1 MATNTVDKR
10 PSQAPLDI
18 AKETFKQLVARRMV
32 PTPEN
37 YERVYNELA
46 GTKPKDGLDAAIK
59 KALLKLPHE
68 TSEQVKWVNAWNKL
82 LSQENWDG
90 LPEILSDGL
99 DLSVNFSKQW
109 PEAIRALLK
118 AWDAKLLGMDDAKK
132 KEALDRML
140 AKFATDPTLA
150 QKIQT
155 MSTSWMEYQ
164 NVGDKSSDVS
174 LVEEFSVSAADSDKK
189 YALVEGAPT
198 PAASPASVSLLD
210 ENVVASAAEFNQN
223 LSSNVDGAVL
233 SNQVTDPF
241 QENFKMLQ
249 EVLRQSLKHGLI
261 PRLDGYPELQV
272 SAFEVSE
279 LAEKAKKIKE
289 WQEVAK
295 QFRALL
301 VKVELIGANE
311 EGIKQDL
318 LRLLKL
324 LVDNIGELVSD
335 DQWLRGQ
342 IATVQT
348 IISSPLERV
357 TINDAEKS
365 LKEVIYKQGVLKHSL
380 AEARSSFK
388 SMVTTFVD
396 RLGYMSDT
404 TGNYEKTM
412 ENFVSKLSETDD
424 IHTITQLLEN
434 LMKDTHVMQADIVRS
449 RDDLLAQRT
458 AVDDAQE
465 KIRKLEQEL
474 ESLSE
479 KVRIDQLTGVLNR
492 RGMDEAM
499 TREVARAARAGT
511 KLSIALLDID
521 NFKKLN
527 DNYGHHI
534 GDAALKHLAIV
545 IQESIRPTDI
555 VSRFGGEEFVIL
567 LPNTDIEQAMASMT
581 RLQRALTKRFFMGNN
596 EQILI
601 TFSAGVALY
610 QETDDQ
616 ASVLHRADQAMYLAK
631 KSGKNKTM
639 TENDIKVNS
648 V

>member
-1 MATNTVDKR
+1 MATNTVDKK

-68 TSEQVKWVNAWNKL
+68 TNEQVKWVNSWNKL

-90 LPEILSDGL
+90 LPELLSDGL

-118 AWDAKLLGMDDAKK
+118 AWDAKLLGMDNVKK

-155 MSTSWMEYQ
+155 MSSSWMEYQ

-174 LVEEFSVSAADSDKK
+174 LVEEPSVADADKK
-189 YALVEGAPT
+189 YALVEGMST
-198 PAASPASVSLLD
+198 SVASSASISLLD
-210 ENVVASAAEFNQN
+210 ENVAASAAEFNQN
-223 LSSNVDGAVL
+223 LSANVDGAVL

-324 LVDNIGELVSD
+324 SVDNIGELVSD

-342 IATVQT
+342 IAAVQT

-388 SMVTTFVD
+388 NMVTTFVD
-396 RLGYMSDT
+396 RLGHMSDS
-404 TGNYEKTM
+404 TGNYEKTV

-424 IHTITQLLEN
+424 IPTINLLLEN

-449 RDDLLAQRT
+449 RDDLLAQRN
-458 AVDDAQE
+458 AVDEAQE

-527 DNYGHHI
+527 DNYGHHV
-534 GDAALKHLAIV
+534 GDAALKHLATV

-555 VSRFGGEEFVIL
+555 VSRFGGEEFVVL

-610 QETDDQ
+610 QESDDQ

>member
-1 MATNTVDKR
+1 MANNTVEKK
-10 PSQAPLDI
+10 PAQAPLDI

-68 TSEQVKWVNAWNKL
+68 TSEQVKWVAAWNKL

-90 LPEILSDGL
+90 LPELLSDGL

-118 AWDAKLLGMDDAKK
+118 GWDAKLLGMDNAKK

-155 MSTSWMEYQ
+155 MSSSWMEYQ
-164 NVGDKSSDVS
+164 NVGDKALDVS
-174 LVEEFSVSAADSDKK
+174 LVDAPLSTTAPENKAYQLAEEVS
-189 YALVEGAPT
+189 T
-198 PAASPASVSLLD
+198 PEKTVNISLLD
-210 ENVVASAAEFNQN
+210 ENTTASVAAFNEN
-223 LSSNVDGAVL
+223 LSANAEGAVL
-233 SNQVTDPF
+233 SNQVADPF

-261 PRLDGYPELQV
+261 PRLDGYPELQET
-272 SAFEVSE
+272 AFEVSQ
-279 LAEKAKKIKE
+279 LAEKAKKIIE

-342 IATVQT
+342 IAAVQT

-380 AEARSSFK
+380 AEARNSFK
-388 SMVTTFVD
+388 NMVATFVD
-396 RLGYMSDT
+396 RLGYMSDS
-404 TGNYEKTM
+404 TGNYEKVM
-412 ENFVSKLSETDD
+412 ENFVSKLAETDD
-424 IHTITQLLEN
+424 IPTINKLLES
-434 LMKDTHVMQADIVRS
+434 LMKDTHIMQADIVRS
-449 RDDLLAQRT
+449 REDMLAQRE
-458 AVDDAQE
+458 AVDLAQE
-465 KIRKLEQEL
+465 KIKQLEQEL

-499 TREVARAARAGT
+499 MREVARAGRSGA
-511 KLSIALLDID
+511 KLSVALLDID

-527 DNYGHHI
+527 DNYGHHV
-534 GDAALKHLAIV
+534 GDEALKHLATV
-545 IQESIRPTDI
+545 VQDNIRPTDI
-555 VSRFGGEEFVIL
+555 VSRFGGEEFVVL
-567 LPNTDIEQAMASMT
+567 MPNTDIDQAMVLMT
-581 RLQRALTKRFFMGNN
+581 RLQRSLTKRFFMGNS

-601 TFSAGVALY
+601 TFSAGVALFK
-610 QETDDQ
+610 ENDDQ
-616 ASVLHRADQAMYLAK
+616 ASVLHRADQAMYVAK
-631 KSGKNKTM
+631 KTGKNKTVSE
-639 TENDIKVNS
+639 TDINLVA
-648 V
+648 

>member
-1 MATNTVDKR
+1 MATNTVDKK

-68 TSEQVKWVNAWNKL
+68 TNEQVKWVNSWNKL

-90 LPEILSDGL
+90 LPELLSDGL

-118 AWDAKLLGMDDAKK
+118 AWDAKLLGMDNVKK

-155 MSTSWMEYQ
+155 MSSSWMEYQ

-174 LVEEFSVSAADSDKK
+174 LVEEPSVADADKK
-189 YALVEGAPT
+189 YALVEGMPT
-198 PAASPASVSLLD
+198 SVASSASISLLD
-210 ENVVASAAEFNQN
+210 ENVAASAAEFNQN
-223 LSSNVDGAVL
+223 LSANADGAVL

-342 IATVQT
+342 IAAVQT

-388 SMVTTFVD
+388 NMVTTFVD
-396 RLGYMSDT
+396 RLGHMSDS
-404 TGNYEKTM
+404 TGNYEKTV

-424 IHTITQLLEN
+424 IPTINLLLEN

-449 RDDLLAQRT
+449 RDDLLAQRN
-458 AVDDAQE
+458 AVDEAQE

-527 DNYGHHI
+527 DNYGHHV
-534 GDAALKHLAIV
+534 GDAALKHLATV

-555 VSRFGGEEFVIL
+555 VSRFGGEEFVVL

-610 QETDDQ
+610 QESDDQ

>member
-1 MATNTVDKR
+1 MTTNTVDKK

-68 TSEQVKWVNAWNKL
+68 TNEQVKWVNSWNKL

-90 LPEILSDGL
+90 LPELLSDGL

-118 AWDAKLLGMDDAKK
+118 AWDAKLLGMDNAKK

-155 MSTSWMEYQ
+155 MSSSWMEYQ

-174 LVEEFSVSAADSDKK
+174 LVEEPSVADADKK
-189 YALVEGAPT
+189 YALVEGMPT
-198 PAASPASVSLLD
+198 PVASSASISLLD
-210 ENVVASAAEFNQN
+210 ENVASSAAEFNQN
-223 LSSNVDGAVL
+223 LSANVDGAVL
-233 SNQVTDPF
+233 SNQITDPF

-342 IATVQT
+342 IAAVQT

-388 SMVTTFVD
+388 NMVTTFVD
-396 RLGYMSDT
+396 RLGHMSDS
-404 TGNYEKTM
+404 TGKYEKTM

-424 IHTITQLLEN
+424 IPTINFLLEN

-449 RDDLLAQRT
+449 RDDLLAQRN
-458 AVDDAQE
+458 AVDEAQE

-527 DNYGHHI
+527 DNYGHHV
-534 GDAALKHLAIV
+534 GDAALKHLAMV

-555 VSRFGGEEFVIL
+555 VSRFGGEEFVVL

-610 QETDDQ
+610 QESDDQ

-639 TENDIKVNS
+639 TENDIKENS

>member
-1 MATNTVDKR
+1 MATNTVDKK

-37 YERVYNELA
+37 YERVYNEFA

-68 TSEQVKWVNAWNKL
+68 TNEQVKWVNSWNKL

-90 LPEILSDGL
+90 LPELLSDGL

-118 AWDAKLLGMDDAKK
+118 AWDAKLLGMDNAKK

-155 MSTSWMEYQ
+155 MSSSWMEYQ

-174 LVEEFSVSAADSDKK
+174 LVEEPSVTDADKK
-189 YALVEGAPT
+189 YALVEGMST
-198 PAASPASVSLLD
+198 SVASSASISLLD
-210 ENVVASAAEFNQN
+210 ENVAASAAEFNQN
-223 LSSNVDGAVL
+223 LSANVDGAVL

-342 IATVQT
+342 IAAVQT

-388 SMVTTFVD
+388 NMVTTFVD
-396 RLGYMSDT
+396 RLGHMSDS
-404 TGNYEKTM
+404 TGNYEKTV
-412 ENFVSKLSETDD
+412 ENFVNKLSETDD
-424 IHTITQLLEN
+424 IPTINLLLEN

-449 RDDLLAQRT
+449 RDDLLAQRN
-458 AVDDAQE
+458 AVDEAQE

-527 DNYGHHI
+527 DNYGHHV
-534 GDAALKHLAIV
+534 GDAALKHLATV

-555 VSRFGGEEFVIL
+555 VSRFGGEEFVVL

-610 QETDDQ
+610 QESDDQ

>member
-1 MATNTVDKR
+1 MATNTVDKK

-68 TSEQVKWVNAWNKL
+68 TNEQVKWVNSWNKL

-90 LPEILSDGL
+90 LPELLSDGL

-118 AWDAKLLGMDDAKK
+118 AWDAKLLGMDNAKK

-155 MSTSWMEYQ
+155 MSSSWMEYQ

-174 LVEEFSVSAADSDKK
+174 LVAEPSVADADKK
-189 YALVEGAPT
+189 YALVEGMPT
-198 PAASPASVSLLD
+198 SVASSASISLLD
-210 ENVVASAAEFNQN
+210 ENVAASVAEFNQN
-223 LSSNVDGAVL
+223 LSANADGAVL

-342 IATVQT
+342 IAAVQT

-388 SMVTTFVD
+388 NMVTTFVD
-396 RLGYMSDT
+396 RLGHMSDS

-424 IHTITQLLEN
+424 IPTINLLLEN

-449 RDDLLAQRT
+449 RDDLLAQRN
-458 AVDDAQE
+458 AVDEAQE

-527 DNYGHHI
+527 DNYGHHV
-534 GDAALKHLAIV
+534 GDAALKHLATV

-555 VSRFGGEEFVIL
+555 VSRFGGEEFVVL

-610 QETDDQ
+610 QESDDQ